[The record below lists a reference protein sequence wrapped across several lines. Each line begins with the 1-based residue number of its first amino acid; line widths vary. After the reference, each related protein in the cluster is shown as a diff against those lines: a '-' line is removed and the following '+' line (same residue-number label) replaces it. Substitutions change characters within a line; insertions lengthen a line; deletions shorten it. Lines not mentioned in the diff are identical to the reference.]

1 LTRIKFAR
9 EWQLAWTA
17 APGVLEFGILR
28 GGAFQDMR
36 RSLSRWMTAAVLW
49 VAFTPMARAETLAAT
64 VERWGLLGSWAVDCA
79 ARPDR
84 DKGALLTYEIRT
96 DGRVMYR
103 RNFGDAKDE
112 NEVVSATVN
121 AEGVINVMVY
131 FPSLQ
136 QTREYGL
143 LLSKQGSLRAI
154 YNRSERG
161 VYTIKDGKYVATG
174 APPPPQQRC
183 D

>member
-1 LTRIKFAR
+1 MVRCPGRGI
-9 EWQLAWTA
+9 A
-17 APGVLEFGILR
+17 AAMV
-28 GGAFQDMR
+28 
-36 RSLSRWMTAAVLW
+36 W
-49 VAFTPMARAETLAAT
+49 VAFTSAAGAETLAAT
-64 VERWGLLGSWAVDCA
+64 VEQWGLLGSWAVDCS

-84 DKGALLTYEIRT
+84 DKGALLTYEIRK
-96 DGRVMYR
+96 DGRVMYG

-121 AEGVINVMVY
+121 AEGLLNVMVY

-136 QTREYGL
+136 QTREFGL
-143 LLSKQGSLRAI
+143 LLTQEGSLRAI
-154 YNRSERG
+154 YNRNERG

-174 APPPPQQRC
+174 APTPPQQRC